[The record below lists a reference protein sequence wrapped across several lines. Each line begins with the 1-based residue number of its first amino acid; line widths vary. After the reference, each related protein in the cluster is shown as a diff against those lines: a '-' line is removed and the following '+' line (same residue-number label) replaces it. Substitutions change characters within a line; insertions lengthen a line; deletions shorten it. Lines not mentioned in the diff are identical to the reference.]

1 MHMHA
6 YIYPLLNLINFLV
19 KYYNNIKIGIKS
31 TKSHWPSIS
40 VSILFIDVLF
50 FRRIKF
56 NFTYDRIRTLVH
68 AFCFLA
74 VSAYRF

>member
-1 MHMHA
+1 
-6 YIYPLLNLINFLV
+6 
-19 KYYNNIKIGIKS
+19 
-31 TKSHWPSIS
+31 
-40 VSILFIDVLF
+40 LF

-56 NFTYDRIRTLVH
+56 NFTYDRIRTHTKKLASSPCKLVH